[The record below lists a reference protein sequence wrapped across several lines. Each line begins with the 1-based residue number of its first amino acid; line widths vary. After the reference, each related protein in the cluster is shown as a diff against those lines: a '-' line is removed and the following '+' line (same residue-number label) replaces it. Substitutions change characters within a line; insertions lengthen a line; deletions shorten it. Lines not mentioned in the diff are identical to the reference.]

1 MNPVGTPVL
10 VRSAL
15 MPNPNPSPQK
25 PVLGRP
31 PVDGSEA
38 ELEAWTE
45 AFLDMLLGPEEGSG
59 TLPDQTG

>member
-1 MNPVGTPVL
+1 
-10 VRSAL
+10 

-38 ELEAWTE
+38 ELEAWIE